1 MSATLVLSLTGLA
14 ELLLFPFAL
23 RERMR
28 AQASKPKY
36 VAQVS
41 KWNGR
46 PR

>member
-1 MSATLVLSLTGLA
+1 MSATLVLSLTSIV
-14 ELLLFPFAL
+14 ELILLPFAM

-28 AQASKPKY
+28 AQASKPKR